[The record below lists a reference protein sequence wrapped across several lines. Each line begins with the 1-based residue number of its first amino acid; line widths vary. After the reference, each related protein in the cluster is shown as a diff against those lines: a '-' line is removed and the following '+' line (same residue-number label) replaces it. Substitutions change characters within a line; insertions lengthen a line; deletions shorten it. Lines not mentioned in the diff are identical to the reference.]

1 MGEWGCFRYL
11 HLFRTYTQFFTL
23 TEDKIIQHKIDQFPD
38 PDSAAGALTYSQD
51 DIYIEDVTSW

>member
-1 MGEWGCFRYL
+1 M
-11 HLFRTYTQFFTL
+11 FRTYTQFFTL